1 MRLQSKEVDV
11 IAEAA
16 KDTFMSGTAVFLFGS
31 RVDDRKR
38 GGDIDL
44 LVEIPE
50 ALSPAELVR
59 SRTRFV
65 SRIYRLLD
73 EQRIDVVIALQDM
86 PDSRDVVAMARR
98 EGLKVV
104 QV

>member
-73 EQRIDVVIALQDM
+73 EQRIRVGHTVSKLAC
-86 PDSRDVVAMARR
+86 PF
-98 EGLKVV
+98 GNKY
-104 QV
+104 QVRKRNSFGR

>member
-1 MRLQSKEVDV
+1 MRLQSKEIEI
-11 IAEAA
+11 IAQAA
-16 KDTFMSGTAVFLFGS
+16 KDAFISGTSVFLFGS
-31 RVDDRKR
+31 RVDDSKR

-44 LVEIPE
+44 FVELPE
-50 ALSPAELVR
+50 AISPADMVR

-73 EQRIDVVIALQDM
+73 EQRIDVIISIQGTQ
-86 PDSRDVVAMARR
+86 DSREVVTTAKR

>member
-1 MRLQSKEVDV
+1 MRLQSKEVDI
-11 IAEAA
+11 IAKAA
-16 KDTFMSGTAVFLFGS
+16 KDTFMPGTAVFLFGS
-31 RVDDRKR
+31 RVDDSKR

-44 LVEIPE
+44 LVEIPGTMP
-50 ALSPAELVR
+50 PAELVR

-73 EQRIDVVIALQDM
+73 EQRIDVVMTTQYPQDF
-86 PDSRDVVAMARR
+86 REVVATAKR
-98 EGLKVV
+98 EGLKVA